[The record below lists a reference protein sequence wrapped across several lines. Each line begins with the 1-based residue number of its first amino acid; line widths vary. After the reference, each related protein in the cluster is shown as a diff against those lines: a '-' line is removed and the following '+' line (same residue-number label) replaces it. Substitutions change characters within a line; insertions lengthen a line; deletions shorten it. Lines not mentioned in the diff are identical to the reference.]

1 MSMRELTFAQ
11 AIREALDEEMERD
24 ERIIVLGEDVGVWG
38 GVFRVTEGLFQ
49 KYGPDRV
56 IDTPLSEEG
65 FVGLAVGAAMTGMHP
80 VPEIMFGDFVT
91 LVMDQLVNQA
101 AKMRYMTGGQ
111 IQVPL
116 TVRATM
122 GGGRSSGAQ
131 HSQSWHAW
139 FAHVPGLKVAV
150 PSTPYDAKGL
160 LKTALRDP
168 NPILFFEDKLM
179 YAKVK
184 GEVPTGEYTIPFGQ
198 AEVKRAGT
206 DVTVIALSRMIHPAL
221 SAAERLASEGISV
234 EVIDPRT
241 LTPLDQ
247 DTIVNSVAKTGGA
260 VIVDEGY
267 QRFGVTGELAA
278 TVAYGAFDYL
288 DAPVERLGALDV
300 PIPFTPALEFTTI
313 PDEDKIIGAVRRV
326 LEGRKRVWTRKS

>member
-1 MSMRELTFAQ
+1 MSTRELTFAQ
-11 AIREALDEEMERD
+11 AIREALDEEMARD
-24 ERIIVLGEDVGVWG
+24 ERIIILGEDVGAWG
-38 GVFRVTEGLFQ
+38 GVFRTTEGLFQ
-49 KYGPDRV
+49 KYGPERV

-65 FVGLAVGAAMTGMHP
+65 FIGLSVGAAMTGFHP
-80 VPEIMFGDFVT
+80 VPEIMFGDFIT

-139 FAHVPGLKVAV
+139 FAHVPGLKVV
-150 PSTPYDAKGL
+150 IPSTPYDAKGL
-160 LKTALRDP
+160 LKTALREP
-168 NPILFFEDKLM
+168 NPVIFFEDKVM

-184 GEVPTGEYTIPFGQ
+184 GPVPEEEYCIPFGQ
-198 AEVKRAGT
+198 ADIKRAGK
-206 DVTVIALSRMIHPAL
+206 DVTLIAISRMIHPTLA
-221 SAAERLASEGISV
+221 AAEKLAAEGIEA

-241 LTPLDQ
+241 LTPLDKP
-247 DTIVNSVAKTGGA
+247 TLIESVKKTGGA

-267 QRFGVTGELAA
+267 QHFGATAELAA
-278 TVAYGAFDYL
+278 TIAYGAFDYL

-300 PIPFTPALEFTTI
+300 PIPFTPVLENATI
-313 PDEDKIIGAVRRV
+313 PDETKIIAAVHRV
-326 LEGRKRVWTRKS
+326 LEGRRSA

>member
-1 MSMRELTFAQ
+1 MSTRELTFAQ
-11 AIREALDEEMERD
+11 AIREALDEEMARD
-24 ERIIVLGEDVGVWG
+24 ERIIVLGEDVGAWG
-38 GVFRVTEGLFQ
+38 GVFRTTEGLFQ

-56 IDTPLSEEG
+56 IDTPLSEAG
-65 FVGLAVGAAMTGMHP
+65 FVGLSVGAAMTGFHP
-80 VPEIMFGDFVT
+80 VPEIMFGDFIT

-139 FAHVPGLKVAV
+139 FAHVPGLKVVV

-160 LKTALRDP
+160 LKTALREP
-168 NPILFFEDKLM
+168 NPVIFFEDKVM

-184 GEVPTGEYTIPFGQ
+184 GPVPEEEYCIPFGQ
-198 AEVKRAGT
+198 ADIKRAGKDIT
-206 DVTVIALSRMIHPAL
+206 LIALSRMIHPTLA
-221 SAAERLASEGISV
+221 AAEKLAAEGIEA

-241 LTPLDQ
+241 LTPLDKS
-247 DTIVNSVAKTGGA
+247 TLIESVKKTGGA

-267 QRFGVTGELAA
+267 QHFGATAELAA
-278 TVAYGAFDYL
+278 TIAYGAFDYL

-300 PIPFTPALEFTTI
+300 PIPFTPVLENATI
-313 PDEDKIIGAVRRV
+313 PDENKILAAVHRV
-326 LEGRKRVWTRKS
+326 LEGRRDA

>member
-1 MSMRELTFAQ
+1 MSTRELTFAQ
-11 AIREALDEEMERD
+11 AIREALDEEMARD
-24 ERIIVLGEDVGVWG
+24 ERIIILGEDVGAWG
-38 GVFRVTEGLFQ
+38 GVFRTTEGLFQ
-49 KYGPDRV
+49 KYGPERV

-65 FVGLAVGAAMTGMHP
+65 FVGLSVGAAMTGFHP
-80 VPEIMFGDFVT
+80 VPEIMFGDFIT

-139 FAHVPGLKVAV
+139 FAHVPGLKVVV

-160 LKTALRDP
+160 LKTALREP
-168 NPILFFEDKLM
+168 NPVIFFEDKVM

-184 GEVPTGEYTIPFGQ
+184 GPVPEEEYCIPFGQ
-198 AEVKRAGT
+198 ADIKRAGK
-206 DVTVIALSRMIHPAL
+206 DVTLIAISRMIHPTLA
-221 SAAERLASEGISV
+221 AAEKLAAEGIEA

-241 LTPLDQ
+241 LTPLDKS
-247 DTIVNSVAKTGGA
+247 TLIESVKKTGGA

-267 QRFGVTGELAA
+267 QHFGATAELAA
-278 TVAYGAFDYL
+278 TIAYGAFDYL

-300 PIPFTPALEFTTI
+300 PIPFTPVLENATI
-313 PDEDKIIGAVRRV
+313 PDETKIIAAVHRV
-326 LEGRKRVWTRKS
+326 LEGRRSA

>member
-1 MSMRELTFAQ
+1 MSTRELSFAQ
-11 AIREALDEEMERD
+11 AIREALDEEMARD
-24 ERIIVLGEDVGVWG
+24 ERIIVLGEDVGAWG
-38 GVFRVTEGLFQ
+38 GVFRTTEGLFQ
-49 KYGPDRV
+49 KYGPERV

-65 FVGLAVGAAMTGMHP
+65 FVGLSVGAAMTGFHP
-80 VPEIMFGDFVT
+80 VPEIMFGDFIT

-139 FAHVPGLKVAV
+139 FAHVPGLKVVV

-160 LKTALRDP
+160 LKTALREP
-168 NPILFFEDKLM
+168 NPVIFFEDKVM

-184 GEVPTGEYTIPFGQ
+184 GPVPEEEYCIPFGQ
-198 AEVKRAGT
+198 ADIKRAGK
-206 DVTVIALSRMIHPAL
+206 DVTLIAISRMIHPTLA
-221 SAAERLASEGISV
+221 AAEKLAAEGIEA

-241 LTPLDQ
+241 LTPLDKP
-247 DTIVNSVAKTGGA
+247 TLIESVKKTGGA

-267 QRFGVTGELAA
+267 QHFGSTAELAA
-278 TVAYGAFDYL
+278 TIAYGAFDYL

-300 PIPFTPALEFTTI
+300 PIPFTPVLENATI
-313 PDEDKIIGAVRRV
+313 PDETKIIAAVHRV
-326 LEGRKRVWTRKS
+326 LEGRRSA